1 MREAIERRFG
11 LEEQGQVQQAEAG
24 PANQN
29 ALATWIEESEEQGRA
44 HQAEAVRQ
52 NDEIL
57 ADAGLANQ
65 DDLNTPATATRT
77 EEERSADEIP
87 VTTPDGKKIRL
98 IR

>member
-1 MREAIERRFG
+1 MREAIEQCFG
-11 LEEQGQVQQAEAG
+11 LEERYQVQ
-24 PANQN
+24 
-29 ALATWIEESEEQGRA
+29 
-44 HQAEAVRQ
+44 QAEAVRQ

-57 ADAGLANQ
+57 AEAGLANQ
-65 DDLNTPATATRT
+65 DDLDTPRT